1 MTRSDIWRSQPD
13 STGEAANV
21 NYAGAHHHN
30 FGEEHHH
37 KPTKAI
43 VGVSALI
50 LLSFLLYEINGKTP
64 TVHLS
69 ATTNQTVAS
78 SNR

>member
-1 MTRSDIWRSQPD
+1 MNRSRTWPAQPD
-13 STGEAANV
+13 PDERADV
-21 NYAGAHHHN
+21 NYAGAHHRN

-43 VGVSALI
+43 IGVSILI
-50 LLSFLLYEINGKTP
+50 VLSILLYEINS
-64 TVHLS
+64 HNADHSS
-69 ATTNQTVAS
+69 APANQTVAW